1 MRKENGAI
9 PIRERSNAQVPFS
22 PNTAPSHFSLTVY
35 RVYHILY
42 IQQGK
47 NIGVCCR
54 AHT

>member
-9 PIRERSNAQVPFS
+9 PIRERSNAQVPFF
-22 PNTAPSHFSLTVY
+22 PNTAPSHFSP
-35 RVYHILY
+35 Y